1 MRDFDDN
8 HYCFNPLY
16 NQHIILLYE
25 DKNKRNNI
33 IVDYINE
40 GLKNGCLCVYA
51 SVDIEENS
59 KDFSLIDSISSRI
72 INYEDNIQKG
82 NLQFINFKPYFES
95 VLKGDLT
102 PFEGLKL
109 ELEYKLFQRIS
120 KGKKDKIIVFADAAC
135 NLSETKNF
143 NECLHLEKWW
153 QDVNLD
159 WSRNNKNITVVCPHP
174 NYVFKND
181 SERDVKN
188 RLCDSFHDTT
198 MDIENENSL
207 QYFYN
212 LITKNK
218 QIRILIAE
226 SESDLCCVYKEYL
239 NEYLKDIGFKVSLVG
254 SGRECIKYLLDSKDK
269 GEEEQFDIVI
279 LDSHLRDIKAIDVI
293 KQIRKEIPNQRIVFT
308 TTQSFS
314 EIKNIIDSFGIDKRD
329 ILLKPFY
336 FTKLL
341 SVINP
346 LITIK

>member
-8 HYCFNPLY
+8 NYCFNPLY
-16 NQHIILLYE
+16 NQHIMLLYE

-51 SVDIEENS
+51 SLDVKDSS
-59 KDFSLIDSISSRI
+59 KDISLIDSLSSRI
-72 INYEDNIQKG
+72 INYEENFHNG
-82 NLQFINFKPYFES
+82 NLQFINFRPYFES
-95 VLKGDLT
+95 ALKGDLT
-102 PFEGLKL
+102 PFEELKL

-120 KGKKDKIIVFADAAC
+120 KGKKDKMIVFADAAC
-135 NLSETKNF
+135 HLSETRNF

-159 WSRNNKNITVVCPHP
+159 WSRYNKNITVVCPHP
-174 NYVFKND
+174 NYVFNND
-181 SERDVKN
+181 SEHDIKN
-188 RLCDSFHDTT
+188 RLCDSYHDTT
-198 MDIENENSL
+198 IDIEDEHSL

-226 SESDLCCVYKEYL
+226 SEPDLCCVYKEYL
-239 NEYLKDIGFKVSLVG
+239 NEYLKDNGFNVSLVQ

-269 GEEEQFDIVI
+269 EKEEQFDMVI
-279 LDSHLRDIKAIDVI
+279 LDSHLPDINGIEVI
-293 KQIRKEIPNQRIVFT
+293 KQIRKELPNQRIIFT

-314 EIKNIIDSFGIDKRD
+314 EIKNIIDSCIIDKRD